1 MILFLTVIEDHAV
14 RHCLEV
20 LYQNYR
26 KELWYVAQG
35 ILKDEHEAED
45 VVQTAFIRVAQYINK
60 NFDPNC
66 NKSKALIVIIVRNLA
81 MDVYNQR
88 KRRSTIPLD
97 EVDYG
102 LEDQSF
108 ETPEIHVLRL
118 DQSREVA
125 KKLTAIKPDYSDI
138 LTLKYTYEYNDSEI
152 AALLNIKEGN
162 VRARLSR
169 ARKALHSIIGGDH
182 GA

>member
-1 MILFLTVIEDHAV
+1 MLLFLTVIEDLAV

-20 LYQNYR
+20 LYRQYH
-26 KELWYVAQG
+26 KELWYVARD

-45 VVQTAFIRVAQYINK
+45 VVQTAFIRVAKYINK

-88 KRRSTIPLD
+88 MRRSTIPID

-108 ETPEIHVLRL
+108 VTPEVHVLRL
-118 DQSREVA
+118 DKSREVA
-125 KKLTAIKPDYSDI
+125 KKLTAIKPAYSDI
-138 LTLKYTYEYNDSEI
+138 LTLKYTFEYSDSEI
-152 AALLNIKEGN
+152 ATLLNIKEGN

-182 GA
+182 GE

>member
-1 MILFLTVIEDHAV
+1 MILFLTVIEDSV
-14 RHCLEV
+14 IRHCLEV
-20 LYQNYR
+20 LYLQYH
-26 KELWYVAQG
+26 KELWYVAKS

-45 VVQTAFIRVAQYINK
+45 VVQTAFIRVAKYIDK

-81 MDVYNQR
+81 KDVYNQR
-88 KRRSTIPLD
+88 KRRSTIPIE
-97 EVDYG
+97 EVEYG
-102 LEDQSF
+102 LEDQSV

-138 LTLKYTYEYNDSEI
+138 LTLRYTYDYSDMEI
-152 AALLNIKEGN
+152 AALLDIKEGN